1 MNFTEHQVEQYEI
14 LADTLNNFDYVSENM
29 EVKFLMFILNIE
41 SLLPNSNIFN
51 YVKKYD
57 EYKQMVKDTESEIMN
72 IEWSIEKNSLESEV
86 FNTIKQK
93 LIIEKKLNYG
103 SI

>member
-72 IEWSIEKNSLESEV
+72 IEWYIEKNSLESED